1 MIRMILQYL
10 TPSSDDFRFDWL
22 YRNNPW
28 GEARAWVAIE
38 GDNGSMVGMVA
49 AFPRRMYIG
58 DREEWS
64 WVLGDFCI
72 SDSYRS
78 LGPALQLQRGCLADV
93 ASAGISFW
101 YDFPSLQMMAIY
113 KRLGI
118 NRFGRMFRLAKPL
131 RVDRRVEKA
140 VKSPILARGLTAAG
154 NMALRMYERKFR
166 IKGGLTLSSHQGNFG
181 QEFSALSHQVGARYG
196 SCIQRSAEYL
206 NWRYFASPVCKYELL
221 TARDRG
227 ALAAY
232 LVYTCQG
239 DDATLVDLFGPED
252 PEVLSSLVKGLVT
265 VLQERGIMTVHA
277 PLFES
282 HPWILLLQRLGFRM
296 RDEGPVVLSVSP
308 GHPSSQNVSE
318 SKRWFLM
325 QGDRDS

>member
-1 MIRMILQYL
+1 MILQYL
-10 TPSSDDFRFDWL
+10 TPSSDDLRFDWL

-28 GEARAWVAIE
+28 GKARAWVATD
-38 GDNGSMVGMVA
+38 GDDGSLVGMVA

-58 DREEWS
+58 EREERS

-93 ASAGISFW
+93 DSEGIAFW

-118 NRFGRMFRLAKPL
+118 YPFGKMFRMAKPL
-131 RVDRRVEKA
+131 RIDRRVEKMI
-140 VKSPILARGLTAAG
+140 KSPAVARGLAAAG
-154 NMALRMYERKFR
+154 NMALRIYERKFR
-166 IKGGLTLSSHQGNFG
+166 SKREWTISSHQGSCG
-181 QEFSALSHQVGARYG
+181 QEFSALAERVGGRYG
-196 SCIQRSAEYL
+196 ACLQRTAEYL
-206 NWRYFASPVCKYELL
+206 NWRYFASPSGQYEML
-221 TARDRG
+221 TARHHG
-227 ALAAY
+227 SLLAY

-239 DDATLVDLFGPED
+239 DDATLVDLFGDED
-252 PEVLSSLVKGLVT
+252 PEILGSLVKGLT
-265 VLQERGIMTVHA
+265 AVLQERGVMTVHA

-282 HPWILLLQRLGFRM
+282 HPWIALLQRFGFKM
-296 RDEGPVVLSVSP
+296 REDSPVVLAVSP
-308 GHPSSQNVSE
+308 GHPSSQRISE
-318 SKRWFLM
+318 TKRWFLM